1 MSAKLGLSWWGKN
14 TADVEREN
22 SANQDIWLEMEEKV
36 KDRDCM
42 EKKFRMIG

>member
-1 MSAKLGLSWWGKN
+1 MSAKLGLSCWGKN

-22 SANQDIWLEMEEKV
+22 SAEQDIWLEMEEML
-36 KDRDCM
+36 KDRDCL